1 MQFLKA
7 PERFAHAAGCSTGLA
22 LGLRSFV
29 DRAPLPVRGLF
40 PLSALWYVV
49 NTQARK
55 ERIASDNLRRQG
67 YEVFLP
73 VLSKTVRHA
82 RSIRLAFEA
91 YFPGYLFVR
100 FDIASQRWRPIES
113 SMGVLRLIKAGT
125 RPTPAP
131 VGLVESLIERS
142 GPEGLL
148 RLEPEELQP
157 GQVVRI
163 TKGPFADSLAVV
175 DRASG
180 AERVRVLLT
189 LLGQATAVSLARQ
202 DVVPGKDSAD
212 D

>member
-1 MQFLKA
+1 MQFVKA
-7 PERFAHAAGCSTGLA
+7 RDRFAYAADRSTGLTS
-22 LGLRSFV
+22 GLRSFAA
-29 DRAPLPVRGLF
+29 RSQLPVRGF
-40 PLSALWYVV
+40 VPLSALWYVV

-55 ERIASDNLRRQG
+55 ERIAADNLRRQG

-82 RSIRLAFEA
+82 RSVRLAFEA

-100 FDIASQRWRPIES
+100 FDLASQRWRPIES
-113 SMGVLRLIKAGT
+113 SVGVLRLIKAGN

-131 VGLVESLIERS
+131 VGLVETLIERS
-142 GPEGLL
+142 GPDGLL
-148 RLEPEELQP
+148 RLEPEGLQP

-163 TKGPFADSLAVV
+163 TTGPFADSLAIV

-180 AERVRVLLT
+180 VERDRVLLT

-202 DVVPGKDSAD
+202 DVVPGKDSAEN
-212 D
+212 

>member
-1 MQFLKA
+1 
-7 PERFAHAAGCSTGLA
+7 
-22 LGLRSFV
+22 
-29 DRAPLPVRGLF
+29 
-40 PLSALWYVV
+40 VV

-55 ERIASDNLRRQG
+55 ERIAADNLRRQG

-82 RSIRLAFEA
+82 RSVRLAFEA

-100 FDIASQRWRPIES
+100 FDLASQRWRPIES
-113 SMGVLRLIKAGT
+113 SVGVLRLIKAGN

-131 VGLVESLIERS
+131 VGLVETLIERS
-142 GPEGLL
+142 GPDGLL
-148 RLEPEELQP
+148 RLEPEGLQP

-163 TKGPFADSLAVV
+163 TTGPFADSLAIV

-180 AERVRVLLT
+180 VERVRVLLT

-212 D
+212 N

>member
-1 MQFLKA
+1 MQILKA
-7 PERFAHAAGCSTGLA
+7 PERFAHAAGCSTW
-22 LGLRSFV
+22 
-29 DRAPLPVRGLF
+29 RASGFRPFAAKSPLPVRGTV
-40 PLSALWYVV
+40 PLSGLWYVV
-49 NTQARK
+49 NTQARR
-55 ERIASDNLRRQG
+55 ESVASDNLRRQG

-82 RSIRLAFEA
+82 RSVRLALEA

-100 FDIASQRWRPIES
+100 LDMASQRWRPIES
-113 SMGVLRLIKAGT
+113 SVGVLRLIKAGT